1 MKVSPA
7 RRAAFEI
14 LRRVEAEGAY
24 SSALL
29 AATDDELNPKDRAL
43 THELVLGV
51 LRNRLWLDRTIEHF
65 ASREVEKLDLPVA
78 LALRL
83 GVYQL
88 RFLTR
93 IPQSAAVNESVNLVR
108 AARLK
113 SASSFVNAVLRS
125 VTRDLEYDPTANVD
139 GELERL
145 AIETS
150 HPQWLLKRW
159 KSQFGFKET
168 AALAR
173 ANNQP
178 APLAFRFTSKAFRD
192 SPEKMIDEL
201 RAAGAELIESRIAPG
216 AWRIG
221 RSESTERAGR
231 DAGDPQARPPQRGCA
246 GDPGS
251 MPALPNGAA
260 HAGMSALQKL
270 AVEGLIYFQDEGS
283 QLIAHLVGAQHRD
296 CILDVCA
303 APGSKSTLIAALAP
317 SATIISGE
325 LYEHR
330 ARMIEEFA
338 KQQRANNIRVMIHDA
353 TRELPFPPASFDRVL
368 VDAPCSG
375 TGTLRHNPEIRWR
388 LSESAI
394 AQLAEKQKQILKNAA
409 AVVRVGG
416 RLVYST
422 CSIEKDENE
431 VVISDFLK
439 ENRAFARVRLDNAAG
454 LITAD
459 GAARTWPHRDDVEG
473 FFVAAFERT
482 EQFQF
487 AVKSAS

>member
-14 LRRVEAEGAY
+14 LRRVEDEGAY

-29 AATDDELNPKDRAL
+29 AATDDELNPKDRGL

-113 SASSFVNAVLRS
+113 SASSLVNAVLRS
-125 VTRDLEYDPTANVD
+125 VTRDREYDPSANAD
-139 GELERL
+139 DELERL
-145 AIETS
+145 AIQTS
-150 HPQWLLKRW
+150 HPPWLLERW
-159 KSQFGFKET
+159 ISQFGFDQT

-178 APLAFRFTSKAFRD
+178 APLAFRFTAQTLRDGSD
-192 SPEKMIDEL
+192 SPEKIVDEL
-201 RAAGAELIESRIAPG
+201 RRSGAEVIESKIAPG
-216 AWRIG
+216 AWRFSRRG
-221 RSESTERAGR
+221 RVNEKTGKDVGGPQAGMPALH
-231 DAGDPQARPPQRGCA
+231 AGDPQVRIP
-246 GDPGS
+246 
-251 MPALPNGAA
+251 
-260 HAGMSALQKL
+260 ALQKL
-270 AVEGLIYFQDEGS
+270 AGAGLIYFQDEAS
-283 QLIAHLVGAQHRD
+283 QLIAHLVGAHEGEWV
-296 CILDVCA
+296 LDVCG

-317 SATIISGE
+317 SATIIVGD

-330 ARMIEEFA
+330 ARTIAEFG
-338 KQQRANNIRVMIHDA
+338 KQQGANNVRVMIHDA
-353 TRELPFPPASFDRVL
+353 TRALPFPPVSFGRVL

-388 LSESAI
+388 LKESDI
-394 AQLAEKQKQILKNAA
+394 AQLAKKQKQILKNAA

-416 RLVYST
+416 RLIYSS

-431 VVISDFLK
+431 AVISDFL
-439 ENRAFARVRLDNAAG
+439 EQNRNFARARLEVMAG
-454 LITAD
+454 LITDD

-473 FFVAAFERT
+473 FFVSAVER
-482 EQFQF
+482 
-487 AVKSAS
+487 VG

>member
-29 AATDDELNPKDRAL
+29 AATDDELNQKDRAL
-43 THELVLGV
+43 THELVLGI
-51 LRNRLWLDRTIEHF
+51 LRNQLWLDRTIEHF
-65 ASREVEKLDLPVA
+65 ASREVEKLDLPVT

-93 IPQSAAVNESVNLVR
+93 IPQSAAVNESVNLVK
-108 AARLK
+108 AAQVK
-113 SASSFVNAVLRS
+113 SAAPFVNAVLRR
-125 VTRDLEYDPTANVD
+125 VTREPNYDPASQAAN
-139 GELERL
+139 EIEKL

-150 HPQWLLKRW
+150 HPQWLLERW
-159 KSQFGFKET
+159 KLQFGFEET

-173 ANNQP
+173 ANNEP
-178 APLAFRFTSKAFRD
+178 APLAFRFTARALCD
-192 SPEKMIDEL
+192 SPEKIIDEL
-201 RAAGAELIESRIAPG
+201 RASGVDLIESRITPG
-216 AWRIG
+216 AWRFS
-221 RSESTERAGR
+221 RVVRANEGTGR
-231 DAGDPQARPPQRGCA
+231 DAGDPQAHSPS
-246 GDPGS
+246 S
-251 MPALPNGAA
+251 ML
-260 HAGMSALQKL
+260 ALQKL
-270 AVEGLIYFQDEGS
+270 AADGLIYFQDEAS
-283 QLIAHLVGAQHRD
+283 QLVAHLVGARD
-296 CILDVCA
+296 RDSVLDVCG

-330 ARMIEEFA
+330 ARTIDEFA
-338 KQQRANNIRVMIHDA
+338 KQQGATNVRVITHDA
-353 TRELPFPPASFDRVL
+353 TRELPFPPTSFERVL

-388 LSESAI
+388 LSESDM
-394 AQLAEKQKQILKNAA
+394 AQLADKQKQILKHAA

-431 VVISDFLK
+431 GVTSDFLK
-439 ENRAFARVRLDNAAG
+439 NNPVFARAKLDCAG
-454 LITAD
+454 GLTTED

-473 FFVAAFERT
+473 FFVASFRRAG
-482 EQFQF
+482 
-487 AVKSAS
+487 

>member
-14 LRRVEAEGAY
+14 LRRVEEEGAY

-29 AATDDELNPKDRAL
+29 AAIDNDLNPKDRAL

-51 LRNRLWLDRTIEHF
+51 LRNQLWLDRTIEHF
-65 ASREVEKLDLPVA
+65 ASRKVEKLDLPVV

-113 SASSFVNAVLRS
+113 SASTFVNAVLRS
-125 VTRDLEYDPTANVD
+125 ATRNLEYDPTANID
-139 GELERL
+139 DELERL

-150 HPQWLLKRW
+150 HPRWLLERW
-159 KSQFGFKET
+159 TSQFGFEET

-173 ANNQP
+173 AHNQP
-178 APLAFRFTSKAFRD
+178 AALAFRFTAKAFRD
-192 SPEKMIDEL
+192 SPEKMIEEL
-201 RAAGAELIESRIAPG
+201 RASGAEVIESKIAPG
-216 AWRIG
+216 AWRF
-221 RSESTERAGR
+221 SRAGR
-231 DAGDPQARPPQRGCA
+231 ENENNGDAGDSRPVGA
-246 GDPGS
+246 G
-251 MPALPNGAA
+251 MPALQAGEP
-260 HAGMSALQKL
+260 HARMRALQSD
-270 AVEGLIYFQDEGS
+270 GLIYFQDEGS
-283 QLIAHLVGAQHRD
+283 QLVAHLLGAHNGDRV
-296 CILDVCA
+296 LDVCG

-317 SATIISGE
+317 SATIIAGD

-330 ARMIEEFA
+330 ARTIEEFA
-338 KQQRANNIRVMIHDA
+338 KQQGARNVRVIIYDA
-353 TRELPFPPASFDRVL
+353 TRELPFTPASFDRVL

-388 LSESAI
+388 VNELDI

-422 CSIEKDENE
+422 CSIEQDENE
-431 VVISDFLK
+431 AVVSNFLK
-439 ENRAFARVRLDNAAG
+439 EDRRFARVKLDTAAS
-454 LITAD
+454 LITED

-473 FFVAAFERT
+473 FFVAAFERI
-482 EQFQF
+482 E
-487 AVKSAS
+487 

>member
-7 RRAAFEI
+7 RRTAFEI
-14 LRRVEAEGAY
+14 LRRVEEEGAY

-29 AATDDELNPKDRAL
+29 ASTDDELDPKDRAL

-51 LRNRLWLDRTIEHF
+51 LRNQLWLDRTIEHF
-65 ASREVEKLDLPVA
+65 ASRKVEKLDLPVA

-83 GVYQL
+83 AVYQL

-113 SASSFVNAVLRS
+113 SASTFVNAVLRS
-125 VTRDLEYDPTANVD
+125 ATRDLEYDPAANID
-139 GELERL
+139 NELERL

-150 HPQWLLKRW
+150 HPRWLLERW
-159 KSQFGFKET
+159 KSQFGIEET
-168 AALAR
+168 TALAR

-178 APLAFRFTSKAFRD
+178 AALAFRFTAQSRDGNDLRQKIIDDLKAR
-192 SPEKMIDEL
+192 
-201 RAAGAELIESRIAPG
+201 GAELTESKVAPG
-216 AWRIG
+216 AWRFA
-221 RSESTERAGR
+221 RLNRANENTGK
-231 DAGDPQARPPQRGCA
+231 DAGDPH
-246 GDPGS
+246 
-251 MPALPNGAA
+251 AA
-260 HAGMSALQKL
+260 MGALQKL
-270 AVEGLIYFQDEGS
+270 AADGIVYFQDEAS
-283 QLIAHLVGAQHRD
+283 QLIAHLVGTRD
-296 CILDVCA
+296 WDCVLDVCG

-317 SATIISGE
+317 SATIIAGD

-330 ARMIEEFA
+330 ARTIEEFA
-338 KQQRANNIRVMIHDA
+338 QQQGANNVYVMIHDA

-388 LSESAI
+388 INESDI

-409 AVVRVGG
+409 AAVRVGG

-431 VVISDFLK
+431 AVVSNFLK
-439 ENRAFARVRLDNAAG
+439 ENRTFARAKLEVAG
-454 LITAD
+454 SLVTED
-459 GAARTWPHRDDVEG
+459 GAARSWPHRDDVEG
-473 FFVAAFERT
+473 FFVAAFERA
-482 EQFQF
+482 E
-487 AVKSAS
+487 